1 MDAFSEALAVVPVVH
16 MPVTPGQ
23 QILLL
28 GPGSAAAADI
38 VLRYPTTAAVA
49 IVGDTST
56 SKDRRV
62 QVLPSLDTVPSAWA
76 DLAVVVIPVL
86 TDAIVKAVYARHR
99 PGSGLAVF
107 AVANP
112 TQVGASRD
120 LVKATWS
127 VVQPYREHTAT
138 GPAWFLLAGE
148 HGFKRHRPM
157 PGWTGRLTDK
167 YLPALFTLAKDEYAG
182 AFGQQRVP

>member
-28 GPGSAAAADI
+28 GPGAGAAADI
-38 VLRYPTTAAVA
+38 VLRYPTTASVLV
-49 IVGDTST
+49 VGDSLA

-62 QVLPSLDTVPSAWA
+62 QSAPSLDAVPTGWA
-76 DLAVVVIPVL
+76 DLSVIVIPVL
-86 TDAIVKAVYARHR
+86 TDAIVGATYARHR
-99 PGSGLAVF
+99 PDTGIAVF
-107 AVANP
+107 ALANP
-112 TQVGASRD
+112 TQVKASRD
-120 LVKATWS
+120 LVKKSWS
-127 VVQPYREHTAT
+127 VVQPYREHTT
-138 GPAWFLLAGE
+138 NGPAWFLLAGD

-182 AFGQQRVP
+182 AFGG